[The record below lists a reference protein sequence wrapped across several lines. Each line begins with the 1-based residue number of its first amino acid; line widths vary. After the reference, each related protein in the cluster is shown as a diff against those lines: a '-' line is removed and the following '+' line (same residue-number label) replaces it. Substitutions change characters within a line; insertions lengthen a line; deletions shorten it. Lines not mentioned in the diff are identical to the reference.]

1 MRSFLRWIVFLIMV
15 AVLSAC
21 GAPKGAKLQKSVVPP
36 DKTLFQTGTEFLGRS
51 MYTQA
56 RLAFQ
61 TLIRTYPGSD
71 LEPEAYFA
79 MGDSFMKEGGT
90 DNLLL
95 AEDQFRNFIIFFP
108 TNPKAPDAQLK
119 IISILMGQMRTPD
132 RDMKETE
139 RAEAEIL
146 KFMAMFPNNDYVQI
160 VKGYLDEVRE
170 VLAQH
175 DLVIGNYYAHDNNPY
190 GALGRYKDILERF
203 PRFSLNDE
211 VYFNLSREQLKL
223 AEALKQMEA
232 AAEAANYEKQAIEN
246 LGKIAEGFPFSKHF
260 DESKALLAKLGKEV
274 PPVNTELAE
283 KYQALIKPGEPFS
296 PLKPL
301 RDLADAMGFLPAPDR
316 YEKAKR
322 AVEDA
327 KAAAEAAAPGQP
339 GAKPT
344 DPRINL
350 GTIEKGADAKAGA
363 NAKVSPPATDKKT
376 DQKKDEK
383 KADDK
388 AIKKKAN

>member
-1 MRSFLRWIVFLIMV
+1 MRSFFRWIVFLTIV
-15 AVLSAC
+15 AGLSAC

-36 DKTLFQTGTEFLGRS
+36 DKTLFQNGADFLERS

-61 TLIRTYPGSD
+61 TLIQTYPGSE

-90 DNLLL
+90 DNLLQ
-95 AEDQFRNFIIFFP
+95 AEDRFRNFIIFFP
-108 TNPKAPDAQLK
+108 TNPKAPDAQMK

-146 KFMAMFPNNDYVQI
+146 NFLRMFPNNDFVQI
-160 VKGYLDEVRE
+160 AKGYLDEVRE

-175 DLVIGNYYAHDNNPY
+175 DLVIGDYYAHNNNPF
-190 GALGRYKDILERF
+190 GATGRYKGILEKY
-203 PRFSLNDE
+203 PRFSQNDV
-211 VYFNLSREQLKL
+211 VYFNSAREQLKL

-232 AAEAANYEKQAIEN
+232 ATEAANSEKLAVEY

-260 DESKALLAKLGKEV
+260 EESRALLAKLGKAV
-274 PPVNTELAE
+274 PPINTELAQ
-283 KYQALIKPGEPFS
+283 KNQALIRPEEPFS

-316 YEKAKR
+316 YRVAKKAI
-322 AVEDA
+322 EDA
-327 KAAAEAAAPGQP
+327 KAAAAAAAPAVQP

-350 GTIEKGADAKAGA
+350 GTIEKGADAK
-363 NAKVSPPATDKKT
+363 VTPPAADKKT